1 MTTIS
6 TLKGGAQTMEN
17 TSETIE
23 ELIESINALINVVER
38 LIDSQNSE
46 LIYPPRQ
53 TPTETRQNKAYD
65 YEFIE

>member
-1 MTTIS
+1 
-6 TLKGGAQTMEN
+6 MEN